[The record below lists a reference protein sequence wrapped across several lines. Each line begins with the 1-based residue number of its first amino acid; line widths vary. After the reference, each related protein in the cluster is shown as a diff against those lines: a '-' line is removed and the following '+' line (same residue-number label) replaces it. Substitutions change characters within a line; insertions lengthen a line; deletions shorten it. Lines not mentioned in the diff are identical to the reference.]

1 LRARGFFANHHA
13 KRILPREMG
22 YWSIV
27 GPVWDAIDIYSGP
40 DVFRQTFNSAPR
52 ASALLFAAHFCQ
64 SEICNG
70 GFHQFFWNSTGVLAP
85 EAVEGFGEIGQAQV
99 AALLEK
105 GMSLLWNAYPRDRN
119 ERQERLEQI
128 PKSSLDALDN
138 VFYSLIDS
146 EAGGFT
152 AAADRYEA
160 MVRPNS
166 DSQPR
171 ASSDASGSSGSNAS
185 REPLSRL

>member
-1 LRARGFFANHHA
+1 MEILHQSPCQG
-13 KRILPREMG
+13 ILPSAMG

-40 DVFRQTFNSAPR
+40 EVFRQTFGSAPT
-52 ASALLFAAHFCQ
+52 APALLFAAHFCQ

-70 GFHQFFWNSTGVLAP
+70 GFQQFFWNSTGVFAP
-85 EAVEGFGEIGQAQV
+85 EAVKGFREIGQPQV

-105 GMSLLWNAYPRDRN
+105 GMSLFGNAYSRDRK

-128 PKSSLDALDN
+128 PRSSLDALDN

-160 MVRPNS
+160 T
-166 DSQPR
+166 
-171 ASSDASGSSGSNAS
+171 GSAVTI
-185 REPLSRL
+185 ECFAAEA